1 MTYDS
6 DLHVTIGNVPLFG
19 VDAYGCMW
27 LVSEINGVF
36 DGAASTLTTTQHVW
50 SDGFYSNRPFYKGR
64 SFTIT
69 GYIYSGDT
77 VSVYEAWERFKGSLT
92 LDDQTLLVD
101 FKGIKRLA
109 TVRQTDAALVDMV
122 GDKALKFSLQFVS
135 SESVMYDGG
144 SPFTASTGLPH
155 SSGGFIFP
163 YLFQGNGT
171 TNNWA
176 FLERADSGSI
186 DAVSSGTAESNLL
199 IRVDGYVTHPQI
211 EHVQSG
217 RVLALDYIIGNGH
230 YAIFDTAKQEVLVD
244 GYLPA
249 APIVSRREWFKI
261 RPGRNTLNFSGDDNS
276 QSGRLSIQFREA
288 YK

>member
-6 DLHVTIGNVPLFG
+6 GLHVTIGTTPLYG
-19 VDAYGCMW
+19 VDSFGCLW

-50 SDGFYSNRPFYKGR
+50 SDGFYTNRPFYKGR

-69 GYIYSGDT
+69 GNVYGDSTARIYA
-77 VSVYEAWERFKGSLT
+77 AWEAFKGSLT

-109 TVRQTDAALVDMV
+109 TVRQTDAALVDAV

-135 SESVMYDGG
+135 TESVMYDGG
-144 SPFTASTGLPH
+144 SPRTASTGLPH
-155 SSGGFIFP
+155 SSGGFTFP

-171 TNNWA
+171 SNNWA
-176 FLERADSGSI
+176 FLERVDSGNI
-186 DAVSSGTAESNLL
+186 DIVSSGTAESNLL
-199 IRVDGYVTHPQI
+199 IRIDGYVTCPQI
-211 EHVQSG
+211 EHAQSG
-217 RVLALDYIIGNGH
+217 RVLALNYVIGAGH
-230 YAIFDTAKQEVLVD
+230 YAIFDTASQEVLVD

-261 RPGRNTLNFSGDDNS
+261 RPGRNTLRFSSDDNN
-276 QSGRLSIQFREA
+276 QSGTLSIQFREA

>member
-1 MTYDS
+1 MLYDS
-6 DLHVTIGNVPLFG
+6 GLHVTIGGTPLYG

-27 LVSEINGVF
+27 LVSEVNGVF
-36 DGAASTLTTTQHVW
+36 DGAASTLTTTQHIW
-50 SDGFYSNRPFYKGR
+50 SDGFYTNRPFYKGR
-64 SFTIT
+64 SLTIT
-69 GYIYSGDT
+69 GNVYGDDT
-77 VSVYEAWERFKGSLT
+77 ARVYEAWEAFKGSLT

-109 TVRQTDAALVDMV
+109 TVKQADAVLVDAV

-135 SESVMYDGG
+135 NESVMYDGG
-144 SPFTASTGLPH
+144 SPLTASTGLPH
-155 SSGGFIFP
+155 SSGGFTFP

-171 TNNWA
+171 PNNWA
-176 FLERADSGSI
+176 FLEQVDTGSI
-186 DAVSSGTAESNLL
+186 DIVSGGTAESNLL
-199 IRVDGYVTHPQI
+199 IHIDGYVENPQV
-211 EHVQSG
+211 EHSQSG
-217 RVLALDYIIGNGH
+217 RVLALDYIIGDGH
-230 YAIFDTAKQEVLVD
+230 YATFDTARQEVMVD

-261 RPGRNTLNFSGDDNS
+261 QPGRNTLRFSSDDNS